1 MPIQSIIGNETPKTK
16 TKKNKKNLQVPPLP
30 DPEEAKKN

>member
-16 TKKNKKNLQVPPLP
+16 KKNKKNLQVPPLP